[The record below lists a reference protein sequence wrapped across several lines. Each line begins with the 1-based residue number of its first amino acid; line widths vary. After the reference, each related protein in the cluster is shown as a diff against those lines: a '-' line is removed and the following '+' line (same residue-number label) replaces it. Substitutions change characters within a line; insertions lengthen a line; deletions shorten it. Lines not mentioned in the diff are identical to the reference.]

1 MMKRYMLVLGLLV
14 ILGGWGCSMVTS
26 GQPIGD
32 TPVVLDHVDW
42 EGTWTAADGGPVV
55 VRVEDA
61 RKGQLR
67 LAWMEGDRE
76 MALKTADVTLLKTGT
91 WHFANL
97 KDQAKAGPPVYL
109 FARVKK
115 QKGLLIIWP
124 PRPERFAR
132 LINDKVLPGT
142 VSKEQVFL
150 GELGPEHMR
159 VITSEERGVLFDW
172 ESPIVLIRTGDR

>member
-1 MMKRYMLVLGLLV
+1 MMKRYLLVLGLLAV
-14 ILGGWGCSMVTS
+14 LGGWGCSMVTS
-26 GQPIGD
+26 SRPVGD
-32 TPVVLDHVDW
+32 TPVLLDPSDW

-61 RKGQLR
+61 RKGRLR

-76 MALKTADVTLLKTGT
+76 MALKTADVMLLKAGT

-97 KDQAKAGPPVYL
+97 REETKEGPPAYL

-115 QKGLLIIWP
+115 EKGLLIIWP
-124 PRPERFAR
+124 PRPEQFAR

-142 VSKEQVFL
+142 VSKEKILL
-150 GELGPEHMR
+150 GELGPEHMKII
-159 VITSEERGVLFDW
+159 VSEDRGVLFDW
-172 ESPIVLIRTGDR
+172 GNPIVLIRTGNR

>member
-1 MMKRYMLVLGLLV
+1 MMKRYLLVLGLLV
-14 ILGGWGCSMVTS
+14 VLGGWGCSMVTS
-26 GQPIGD
+26 GRPIGD
-32 TPVVLDHVDW
+32 TPLLVDAGEW
-42 EGTWTAADGGPVV
+42 EGTWTSADGGPVV

-67 LAWMEGDRE
+67 LAWMEGGRE
-76 MALKTADVTLLKTGT
+76 MVLKTADVMLLKAGT

-97 KDQAKAGPPVYL
+97 REETKGGPPVYL

-115 QKGLLIIWP
+115 EKGMLIIWP

-142 VSKEQVFL
+142 ASKEKIFL
-150 GELGPEHMR
+150 GELGPEHVK
-159 VITSEERGVLFDW
+159 VIASEERGVLFDW
-172 ESPIVLIRTGDR
+172 ENPIVIMRTSER